1 MAGVERVG
9 IPIYIP
15 TETDTIVRMGCWN
28 ADCADGVGNG
38 NRVGGMIMK
47 RKRTRSGGKKTMEI
61 VCNTTNEKD
70 IIKFNYIL
78 GRHQEERNCGKILL
92 YF

>member
-1 MAGVERVG
+1 
-9 IPIYIP
+9 
-15 TETDTIVRMGCWN
+15 
-28 ADCADGVGNG
+28 
-38 NRVGGMIMK
+38 MK
-47 RKRTRSGGKKTMEI
+47 RKRTPSGGKKTMEI

-78 GRHQEERNCGKILL
+78 GRHQEEWNCGKILL